1 MESMEWSNLIGRSLG
16 DNSEY
21 EIIAELGRGGSSHNY
36 RAWDRVGEREV
47 AVKVIPNDAGDRQGF
62 ARRFEREVQA
72 FAQLH
77 HPNIVEVYGNG
88 ETDELVY
95 LVMQRITGGTL
106 HARLGRPLPI
116 SEAAEAIIQMAQALH
131 HAHQHGVIHRDVKPA
146 NMLVDEV
153 NPRRLLLTD
162 FGIAKIEGMRGLTAT
177 AKTIGTPEY
186 MAPEQAEGRDV
197 DHRADI
203 YALGCVLY
211 EALTGRP
218 PFVGPKPVA
227 VLYQQ
232 VHVRPP
238 YLRGLNPQVPR
249 DPVRECTC
257 SPSTIARY
265 QKRLSGPLLGRI
277 DIHVEVPRVE
287 YEQLTDTRAAG
298 ATLRWQPHRLQRR
311 DGPAEVR
318 TYCEV
323 EAGAQP
329 LLRAASQRLQLS
341 ARAFHRVL
349 KLARTIADL
358 AEAEVIQAPHLAE
371 ALQYRARVEVG

>member
-287 YEQLTDTRAAG
+287 YEKLTDARAAG

-341 ARAFHRVL
+341 AHAFHRVL